1 MICEL
6 RKGDG
11 MKKEKMKKN
20 IGFAIYVT
28 TLLLPFSWVFT
39 CMNLGARWICDR
51 PLAGIYTLFCSSVIS
66 FVLYCVGYM
75 AAEVNPP
82 EEVTDNSVRILDRL
96 KRLAILI
103 AVLFVITD
111 IIAMD
116 L

>member
-1 MICEL
+1 
-6 RKGDG
+6 
-11 MKKEKMKKN
+11 MKREKMKEN
-20 IGFAIYVT
+20 VGLALYIT

-39 CMNLGARWICDR
+39 CIDLGVRWIYDR
-51 PLAGIYTLFCSSVIS
+51 PLAGIYTIFCSSVIS

-82 EEVTDNSVRILDRL
+82 KEITDNSVGIMERL

-103 AVLFVITD
+103 AVLFVITAL
-111 IIAMD
+111 IVSK

>member
-1 MICEL
+1 
-6 RKGDG
+6 
-11 MKKEKMKKN
+11 MKREKMKKN
-20 IGFAIYVT
+20 VGFALYVT

-39 CMNLGARWICDR
+39 CIDLGVRWIYDR
-51 PLAGIYTLFCSSVIS
+51 PLAGIYTIFCSSVIS

-82 EEVTDNSVRILDRL
+82 KEITDNSAGILERL

-103 AVLFVITD
+103 VVLFAITAL
-111 IIAMD
+111 IASK

>member
-1 MICEL
+1 
-6 RKGDG
+6 
-11 MKKEKMKKN
+11 MKEN
-20 IGFAIYVT
+20 VGFALYIT

-39 CMNLGARWICDR
+39 CIDLGVRWIYDR

-75 AAEVNPP
+75 ASEVNPP
-82 EEVTDNSVRILDRL
+82 KEITDNSAGIVERL

-103 AVLFVITD
+103 VVLFAITAL
-111 IIAMD
+111 IASK

>member
-1 MICEL
+1 
-6 RKGDG
+6 

-20 IGFAIYVT
+20 VGFALYVT

-39 CMNLGARWICDR
+39 CIDLGVRWIYDR
-51 PLAGIYTLFCSSVIS
+51 PLAGIYTIFCSSVIS

-82 EEVTDNSVRILDRL
+82 KEITDNSVGIVERL
-96 KRLAILI
+96 KRIAILI
-103 AVLFVITD
+103 VVLFAITAL
-111 IIAMD
+111 IASK

>member
-1 MICEL
+1 
-6 RKGDG
+6 
-11 MKKEKMKKN
+11 MKREKMKEN
-20 IGFAIYVT
+20 VCLALYIT

-39 CMNLGARWICDR
+39 CIDLGVRWIYDR
-51 PLAGIYTLFCSSVIS
+51 PLAGIYTLLCSSIIS

-82 EEVTDNSVRILDRL
+82 KEITDNSVGIVERL

-103 AVLFVITD
+103 AVLFFITA
-111 IIAMD
+111 IVASN

>member
-1 MICEL
+1 
-6 RKGDG
+6 
-11 MKKEKMKKN
+11 MKKEKMKNN

-39 CMNLGARWICDR
+39 CMDLGVRWIYDR
-51 PLAGIYTLFCSSVIS
+51 PLARIYTLFCSSVIS

-82 EEVTDNSVRILDRL
+82 KEITDNSAGIVERL

-103 AVLFVITD
+103 VVLFAITAL
-111 IIAMD
+111 IASK

>member
-1 MICEL
+1 MTSG
-6 RKGDG
+6 KGDG
-11 MKKEKMKKN
+11 MKREKMKEN
-20 IGFAIYVT
+20 VGFALYIT

-39 CMNLGARWICDR
+39 CMDLGVRWIYDR

-66 FVLYCVGYM
+66 FFLYCVGYT

-82 EEVTDNSVRILDRL
+82 KEITDNSVGIVERL

-103 AVLFVITD
+103 VALFVITAL
-111 IIAMD
+111 IVSK

>member
-1 MICEL
+1 
-6 RKGDG
+6 
-11 MKKEKMKKN
+11 MKEN
-20 IGFAIYVT
+20 FGFALYIT

-39 CMNLGARWICDR
+39 CIDLGVRWIYDR

-82 EEVTDNSVRILDRL
+82 KEITDNSAGIVERL

-103 AVLFVITD
+103 VVLFAITAL
-111 IIAMD
+111 IASK

>member
-1 MICEL
+1 
-6 RKGDG
+6 
-11 MKKEKMKKN
+11 MKEN
-20 IGFAIYVT
+20 VGFALYVT

-39 CMNLGARWICDR
+39 CIDLGVRWIYDR

-82 EEVTDNSVRILDRL
+82 KEITDNSAGILERL
-96 KRLAILI
+96 KRL
-103 AVLFVITD
+103 LFVITAL
-111 IIAMD
+111 IVSK

>member
-1 MICEL
+1 
-6 RKGDG
+6 
-11 MKKEKMKKN
+11 MKEN
-20 IGFAIYVT
+20 VCFALYIT

-39 CMNLGARWICDR
+39 CIDLGVRWIYDR

-82 EEVTDNSVRILDRL
+82 KEITDNSVGIVERL
-96 KRLAILI
+96 KRIAILI
-103 AVLFVITD
+103 VVLFAITAL
-111 IIAMD
+111 IASK

>member
-1 MICEL
+1 
-6 RKGDG
+6 

-20 IGFAIYVT
+20 VGFALYVT

-39 CMNLGARWICDR
+39 CIDLGVRWIYDR
-51 PLAGIYTLFCSSVIS
+51 PLAGIYTIFCSSVIS

-82 EEVTDNSVRILDRL
+82 KEITDNSAGIVERL

-103 AVLFVITD
+103 VVLFAITAL
-111 IIAMD
+111 IASK

>member
-1 MICEL
+1 
-6 RKGDG
+6 
-11 MKKEKMKKN
+11 MKREKMKEN
-20 IGFAIYVT
+20 VGFALYIT

-39 CMNLGARWICDR
+39 CIDLGVRWIYDR
-51 PLAGIYTLFCSSVIS
+51 PLSGIYTLFCSSVIS

-82 EEVTDNSVRILDRL
+82 KEITDNSAGIVERL

-103 AVLFVITD
+103 VVLFAITAL
-111 IIAMD
+111 IASK

>member
-1 MICEL
+1 
-6 RKGDG
+6 
-11 MKKEKMKKN
+11 MKREKMKEN
-20 IGFAIYVT
+20 VCFALYIT

-39 CMNLGARWICDR
+39 CIDLGVRWIYDR

-82 EEVTDNSVRILDRL
+82 KEITDNSVGIVERL
-96 KRLAILI
+96 KRIAILI
-103 AVLFVITD
+103 VVLFAITAL
-111 IIAMD
+111 IASK

>member
-1 MICEL
+1 
-6 RKGDG
+6 
-11 MKKEKMKKN
+11 MKEN
-20 IGFAIYVT
+20 VGLALYIT

-39 CMNLGARWICDR
+39 CMDLGVRWIYDR
-51 PLAGIYTLFCSSVIS
+51 PLAGIYTFFCSSIIS
-66 FVLYCVGYM
+66 LVLYCVGYM

-103 AVLFVITD
+103 AVLFVIT
-111 IIAMD
+111 AMIVSN

>member
-1 MICEL
+1 
-6 RKGDG
+6 
-11 MKKEKMKKN
+11 MKREKMKEN
-20 IGFAIYVT
+20 VGFALYVT

-39 CMNLGARWICDR
+39 CMDLGARWIYDR
-51 PLAGIYTLFCSSVIS
+51 PLAGIYTLFCSSIIS
-66 FVLYCVGYM
+66 LVLYCVGYM

-103 AVLFVITD
+103 AVLFVIT
-111 IIAMD
+111 AMIVSN

>member
-1 MICEL
+1 
-6 RKGDG
+6 
-11 MKKEKMKKN
+11 MKREKMKEN
-20 IGFAIYVT
+20 VGFALYIT

-39 CMNLGARWICDR
+39 CMDLGVRWIYDR
-51 PLAGIYTLFCSSVIS
+51 PLAGIYTLFCSSIIS

-103 AVLFVITD
+103 VVLFVITAL
-111 IIAMD
+111 IVSK

>member
-1 MICEL
+1 
-6 RKGDG
+6 

-20 IGFAIYVT
+20 IGFALYVT

-39 CMNLGARWICDR
+39 CIDLGVRWIYDR
-51 PLAGIYTLFCSSVIS
+51 PLAGIYTIFCSCVIS

-82 EEVTDNSVRILDRL
+82 KEITDNSVGIVERL
-96 KRLAILI
+96 KRIAILI
-103 AVLFVITD
+103 VVLFVITAL
-111 IIAMD
+111 IVSK

>member
-1 MICEL
+1 
-6 RKGDG
+6 
-11 MKKEKMKKN
+11 MKREKMKEN
-20 IGFAIYVT
+20 VGLALYIT
-28 TLLLPFSWVFT
+28 TLMLPFSWVFT
-39 CMNLGARWICDR
+39 CMDLGVRWIYDR

-82 EEVTDNSVRILDRL
+82 KEITDNSVGIVERL

-111 IIAMD
+111 IIVSN